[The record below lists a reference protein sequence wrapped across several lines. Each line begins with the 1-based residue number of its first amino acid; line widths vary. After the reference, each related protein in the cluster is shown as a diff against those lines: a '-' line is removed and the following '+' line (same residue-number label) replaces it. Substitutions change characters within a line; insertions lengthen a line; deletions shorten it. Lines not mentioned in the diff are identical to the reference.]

1 MLISRI
7 LIVGLGSIGKR
18 HLRIARKLFPHANI
32 YILRHQPSDEVP
44 EFANGCFFNVEEAIV
59 FAPQIAVIASP
70 APFHINAAKSLAD
83 AGVHLLIEKPLAE
96 LSEGASQ
103 LLELCKK
110 QNIVLQ
116 VGYNLRFLASL
127 KHFRSMLMGGAI
139 GKVIS
144 VRSEAGQFLP
154 SWRPLSDYRNSVS
167 AKKELGGGVLL
178 EFSHEID
185 YLRWIFGEI
194 EWVRAFLGR
203 QSDLEID
210 VEDTVHLT
218 LGFGLPENDFQLC
231 GTLNLDFIR
240 HDTIRQ
246 CIAIGERGSLR
257 WNALAGTVELYEMG
271 GSEWHQIFKQQQ
283 QRDDSYLDEWENF
296 IEAVKKNNPP
306 LVSGEDGLKVLRI
319 IEAAKESAQ
328 YCGKVA
334 KVQYLHTTG

>member
-1 MLISRI
+1 
-7 LIVGLGSIGKR
+7 
-18 HLRIARKLFPHANI
+18 
-32 YILRHQPSDEVP
+32 
-44 EFANGCFFNVEEAIV
+44 VEEALA

-83 AGVHLLIEKPLAE
+83 AGVHLLIEKPLSD
-96 LSEGASQ
+96 LSEGVSQ

-210 VEDTVHLT
+210 VEDTAHLT
-218 LGFGLPENDFQLC
+218 LGFGLPENGFQLC

-257 WNALAGTVELYEMG
+257 WNALAGTVELYEMS
-271 GSEWHQIFKQQQ
+271 GSEWRQIFKQQ

-296 IEAVKKNNPP
+296 IDAVKKNNPP

-328 YCGKVA
+328 YGGKIA
-334 KVQYLHTTG
+334 KVSYLHTTG